1 VVDDACPAHSAASS
15 LWIEDVC
22 LDELDPP
29 RKVVPRVTRDRPDLE
44 PSSDQL
50 VYHGSA
56 YRSESH
62 DDVEQ

>member
-1 VVDDACPAHSAASS
+1 VIDDACPVHCAASG

-22 LDELDPP
+22 FDDVDLP
-29 RKVVPRVTRDRPDLE
+29 RKVGARVTRDRPDLE

-56 YRSESH
+56 YRAESR
-62 DDVEQ
+62 DDVER